1 MSEQLRES
9 LSALMD
15 GEANAFEVRR
25 VLGEARRDAQLQ
37 KTWTRWQRLSAA
49 LQGSATPSA
58 SDLAD
63 RVWAGLRDDPATA
76 TATATGAGQALA
88 GQQRNWGRVT
98 AWVAASAVAVA
109 VIVATNFLSLR
120 GGEGPSEPQVA
131 ARPVAPS
138 PPRPLASGPPLQ
150 ESNVNVYMLQH
161 MQQKAVN
168 QPDVGAFTKLV
179 TFEPDPSAPPNR

>member
-15 GEANAFEVRR
+15 GEASAFEVRR
-25 VLGEARRDAQLQ
+25 VLDEVRRDAQLQ
-37 KTWTRWQRLSAA
+37 RTWVRWRRLSGA
-49 LQGSATPSA
+49 LQGGATPSE

-63 RVWAGLRDDPATA
+63 RVWAGSRDDPATA
-76 TATATGAGQALA
+76 REGLA
-88 GQQRNWGRVT
+88 PLRHQRSWGRVT

-109 VIVATNFLSLR
+109 VIVATNLTSLG
-120 GGEGPSEPQVA
+120 GGEGPSAPQVA
-131 ARPVAPS
+131 ALPVAPS
-138 PPRPLASGPPLQ
+138 PPRPVVSRPSLAEP
-150 ESNVNVYMLQH
+150 NVNVYMIQH
-161 MQQKAVN
+161 MQQKVVN